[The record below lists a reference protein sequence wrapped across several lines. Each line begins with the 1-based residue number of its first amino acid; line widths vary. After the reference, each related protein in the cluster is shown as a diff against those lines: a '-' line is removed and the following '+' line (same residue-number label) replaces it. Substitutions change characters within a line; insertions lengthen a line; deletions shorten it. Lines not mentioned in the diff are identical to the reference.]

1 VRADLPL
8 FEVLRRIGNAA
19 ASYSRRPKLRLT
31 AGVLVPVATYLIL
44 SQALNSDLAALAIAE
59 AIPVGWMLA
68 IGLPR
73 RRVHPLAVVWALV
86 LAVAVVVSIA
96 SGGSVLPLK
105 LRRAVITGSL
115 GLAFLGSVLV
125 RRPLLPVAMDGL
137 ARAWPRTERL
147 ARLLGGQTAPR
158 RAIVLTAI
166 VGVTLLADA
175 TAQVTLALTVS
186 TAVFLAASRLAR
198 VAVFAVGLGGCAF
211 YLRWPGSRESGRA
224 ASRGPEG
231 TPRLTSSD
239 PRGDLNVEA
248 SLGARTRPS

>member
-1 VRADLPL
+1 M
-8 FEVLRRIGNAA
+8 FEVLRRIGSAA
-19 ASYSRRPKLRLT
+19 ASYSRRLKLPLT
-31 AGVLVPVATYLIL
+31 AGVLVPVATYVIL
-44 SQALNSDLAALAIAE
+44 SQVLHSDLAALAIAE
-59 AIPVGWMLA
+59 AIPVAWMLA

-73 RRVHPLAVVWALV
+73 RRVHSLAVVWALV
-86 LAVAVVVSIA
+86 LAVAVLVSVA

-115 GLAFLGSVLV
+115 GLALLGSVLV
-125 RRPLLPVAMDGL
+125 RRPLLPVAMDRL

-147 ARLLGGQTAPR
+147 TRLLGGQTAPR

-198 VAVFAVGLGGCAF
+198 VAVFVVGVGGCAS
-211 YLRWPGSRESGRA
+211 YLRWLGSRESDGRA
-224 ASRGPEG
+224 ASRKPGG
-231 TPRLTSSD
+231 APRLAST
-239 PRGDLNVEA
+239 DLRWRRQHESN
-248 SLGARTRPS
+248 P

>member
-1 VRADLPL
+1 VSADLAPV
-8 FEVLRRIGNAA
+8 EVLRRIGGAA
-19 ASYSRRPKLRLT
+19 ASYSRRPKLRLS
-31 AGVLVPVATYLIL
+31 AGVLVPVATYVIL
-44 SQALNSDLAALAIAE
+44 SRALHSDLAALAIAE
-59 AIPVGWMLA
+59 AIPVAWMLA

-73 RRVHPLAVVWALV
+73 RRVHPLALVWALV
-86 LAVAVVVSIA
+86 LAVAVLVSIA

-115 GLAFLGSVLV
+115 GLSFLGSVLV
-125 RRPLLPVAMDGL
+125 RRPLLPLAMDRL

-147 ARLLGGQTAPR
+147 TRLLGGQTAPR

-198 VAVFAVGLGGCAF
+198 VAVFALGLGGCAS
-211 YLRWPGSRESGRA
+211 YLRWQGSRESGDGA
-224 ASRGPEG
+224 ASRGPGG
-231 TPRLTSSD
+231 TPTLASRDLRA
-239 PRGDLNVEA
+239 RGEHGSN
-248 SLGARTRPS
+248 P